1 MIISRE
7 VCNNDNFDF
16 QGSSFID
23 LTEGNRSI
31 GNLDTLIENIG
42 V

>member
-1 MIISRE
+1 MITLIFK
-7 VCNNDNFDF
+7 VHL
-16 QGSSFID
+16 FID